1 MIFIY
6 LYELHPMRPP
16 DFKNRKPNEIITKSQ
31 TFDSACFTYRGLSW
45 LDYAKRHASVSA
57 LQYAALETRQ
67 AIEQLLFEE
76 LIMSVGGQLDRKDYD
91 SCKGSSTKIA
101 KIIKKLSPDYNK
113 LAIFTQNIMS
123 LIPNSP
129 PLIIWEHSALLKYWG
144 AVSNYLHWAGEP
156 KETFESPHWFEQA
169 VETVGCAA
177 TYLLDNMKSGSSG
190 IMMPERMGPETRQ
203 AWEDFRAGKID
214 IHSVRERVGLLCQ

>member
-1 MIFIY
+1 
-6 LYELHPMRPP
+6 MRPP
-16 DFKNRKPNEIITKSQ
+16 DFKNRNPHEIITKGQ
-31 TFDSACFTYRGLSW
+31 TYDSACFIYRGLSW

-76 LIMSVGGQLDRKDYD
+76 LIMSVGGQLDRKNYD
-91 SCKGSSTKIA
+91 NCKDSSTKIA

-113 LAIFTQNIMS
+113 LAIFTQTIMS
-123 LIPNSP
+123 LIPDSP
-129 PLIIWEHSALLKYWG
+129 PLIIWNHSALLKNWG

-169 VETVGCAA
+169 VETVECAA
-177 TYLLDNMKSGSSG
+177 TYIWDKMTFGYSG
-190 IMMPERMGPETRQ
+190 IMMPQGMRPEIRQ
-203 AWEDFRAGKID
+203 VWEDFRAGKID
-214 IHSVRERVGLLCQ
+214 IYSVRERAVLLHK